1 MPGKSVADRILEK
14 AEIVV
19 GSSHQCPVLALVHAK
34 EFLSLSLCKNDF
46 VGFLVESGPRPV
58 ASAANGKR
66 NLVGR
71 TSESRIIAVG
81 GDIHGGID
89 RCLTADVLLVFGGDI
104 HHRQRAGRRNSK
116 QSGSTS
122 QQE

>member
-19 GSSHQCPVLALVHAK
+19 GSSHQCPVFALVHAK

-46 VGFLVESGPRPV
+46 IGFLVESGPSPV

-66 NLVGR
+66 DLVGR
-71 TSESRIIAVG
+71 TPESRIIAIG
-81 GDIHGGID
+81 GDIHSCFDG
-89 RCLTADVLLVFGGDI
+89 CLTADVLLVFGGDI